1 MGTNGITNLVND
13 LNTLNVEIPKN
24 NDSNGEFAKTF
35 ENVSKDMSVEEVA
48 GKDINVVEELKP
60 SENAK
65 SNYLKETNGGKYDNK
80 VDSGNSKNISNKTS
94 DASAKNVSSNNGSK
108 KEVELSEE
116 SEEAIE
122 NVISAYCE
130 MFNISPEDLA
140 IFMDENNL
148 TVADLMDSS
157 KIQSVVMLLNGIT
170 DSVEIL
176 TDNDLFDSIKNLEE
190 IADLNLNAISEELSV
205 SKDEAL
211 EMIPN
216 DFVENN
222 VPGEEITEIVDHKVV
237 QISGNDAAESDK
249 EIKSLEDES
258 DANVKEIAVSE
269 NETKD
274 NSVKKERNE
283 ENSNSHS
290 SMGNSSNEQVSN
302 DLQVTAKENVS
313 LSQNAQ
319 EIYDQIGEYV
329 RNLSTE
335 TINEVELKLQPE
347 TLGTLHIRVSQ
358 SEGLVKAEVVTNN
371 ENVRNII
378 EGQLIQLKE
387 DFDRSGIKVDEVEV
401 RVSTNE
407 FNENAQQDSRDE
419 ANESAARP
427 STVRRIN
434 LSDGIEIDEIDEYED
449 DEKIAVEM
457 MAANGNTMDY
467 RA

>member
-1 MGTNGITNLVND
+1 
-13 LNTLNVEIPKN
+13 
-24 NDSNGEFAKTF
+24 
-35 ENVSKDMSVEEVA
+35 
-48 GKDINVVEELKP
+48 
-60 SENAK
+60 
-65 SNYLKETNGGKYDNK
+65 
-80 VDSGNSKNISNKTS
+80 
-94 DASAKNVSSNNGSK
+94 
-108 KEVELSEE
+108 
-116 SEEAIE
+116 
-122 NVISAYCE
+122 
-130 MFNISPEDLA
+130 
-140 IFMDENNL
+140 
-148 TVADLMDSS
+148 
-157 KIQSVVMLLNGIT
+157 
-170 DSVEIL
+170 
-176 TDNDLFDSIKNLEE
+176 
-190 IADLNLNAISEELSV
+190 
-205 SKDEAL
+205 
-211 EMIPN
+211 MIPN

-290 SMGNSSNEQVSN
+290 FMGNSSNEQVSN
-302 DLQVTAKENVS
+302 DLQVTAKENIS
-313 LSQNAQ
+313 FSQNAQ

>member
-35 ENVSKDMSVEEVA
+35 ENVSKDMSIEEVA

-94 DASAKNVSSNNGSK
+94 DASVKNVSSNNGSK
-108 KEVELSEE
+108 KEVELLEE

-140 IFMDENNL
+140 NFMDENNL

-157 KIQSVVMLLNGIT
+157 KIQSIVMLLNGIT

-190 IADLNLNAISEELSV
+190 IADFNLNAISEELSV

-216 DFVENN
+216 DFVESN
-222 VPGEEITEIVDHKVV
+222 VTGEEITEIVDHKVV
-237 QISGNDAAESDK
+237 QISGNEKADSDK
-249 EIKSLEDES
+249 EIKSLEEES
-258 DANVKEIAVSE
+258 ENVKDISVSD
-269 NETKD
+269 NNSKD

-283 ENSNSHS
+283 DNGNSQSF
-290 SMGNSSNEQVSN
+290 MGNNSNEQIQN

-313 LSQNAQ
+313 FSQNAQ
-319 EIYDQIGEYV
+319 EIYDRIGEYV

>member
-35 ENVSKDMSVEEVA
+35 ENVSKDMSIEEVA

-94 DASAKNVSSNNGSK
+94 DASVKNVSSNNGSK

-116 SEEAIE
+116 CEEAIE

-140 IFMDENNL
+140 NFMDENNL

-157 KIQSVVMLLNGIT
+157 KIQSIVMLLNGIT

-190 IADLNLNAISEELSV
+190 IADFNLNAISEELSV

-216 DFVENN
+216 DFVESN
-222 VPGEEITEIVDHKVV
+222 VTGEEITEIVEHKVV
-237 QISGNDAAESDK
+237 QISGNEKTDSDK
-249 EIKSLEDES
+249 EIKGLEEES
-258 DANVKEIAVSE
+258 ENVKDISVSD
-269 NETKD
+269 NNSKD

-283 ENSNSHS
+283 DNGNSQSF
-290 SMGNSSNEQVSN
+290 MGNNSNEQIQN

-313 LSQNAQ
+313 FSQNAQ

-371 ENVRNII
+371 ENVRSII

>member
-130 MFNISPEDLA
+130 MFNISPEDLVS
-140 IFMDENNL
+140 FMDENNL

-157 KIQSVVMLLNGIT
+157 KIQSIVMLLNGIT

-190 IADLNLNAISEELSV
+190 IADFNLNAISEELSV

-216 DFVENN
+216 DFVESN
-222 VPGEEITEIVDHKVV
+222 VTGEEITEIVDHKVV
-237 QISGNDAAESDK
+237 QISGNEKADSDK
-249 EIKSLEDES
+249 EIKSLEEES
-258 DANVKEIAVSE
+258 ENVKDISVSD
-269 NETKD
+269 NNSKD

-283 ENSNSHS
+283 DNGNSQSF
-290 SMGNSSNEQVSN
+290 MGNNSNEQIQN

-313 LSQNAQ
+313 FSQNAQ

>member
-35 ENVSKDMSVEEVA
+35 ENVSKDMSIEEVA

-94 DASAKNVSSNNGSK
+94 DASVKNVSSNNGSK

-140 IFMDENNL
+140 NFMDENNL

-157 KIQSVVMLLNGIT
+157 KIQSIVMLLNGIT

-190 IADLNLNAISEELSV
+190 IADFNLNAISEELSV

-216 DFVENN
+216 DFVESN
-222 VPGEEITEIVDHKVV
+222 VTGEEITEIVDHKVV
-237 QISGNDAAESDK
+237 QISGNEKADSDK
-249 EIKSLEDES
+249 EIKGLEEES
-258 DANVKEIAVSE
+258 ENVKDISVSD
-269 NETKD
+269 NNSKD

-283 ENSNSHS
+283 DNGNSQSF
-290 SMGNSSNEQVSN
+290 MGNNSNEQIQN

-313 LSQNAQ
+313 FSQNAQ

-371 ENVRNII
+371 ENVRSII

>member
-35 ENVSKDMSVEEVA
+35 ENVSKDMSIEEVA

-94 DASAKNVSSNNGSK
+94 DASVKNVSSNNGSK
-108 KEVELSEE
+108 KEVELLEE

-140 IFMDENNL
+140 NFMDENNL

-157 KIQSVVMLLNGIT
+157 KIQSIVMLLNGIT

-190 IADLNLNAISEELSV
+190 IADFNLNAISEELSV

-216 DFVENN
+216 DFVESN
-222 VPGEEITEIVDHKVV
+222 VTGEEITEIVDHKVV
-237 QISGNDAAESDK
+237 QISGNEKADSDK
-249 EIKSLEDES
+249 EIKSLEEES
-258 DANVKEIAVSE
+258 ENVKDISVSD
-269 NETKD
+269 NNSKD

-283 ENSNSHS
+283 DNGNSQSF
-290 SMGNSSNEQVSN
+290 MGNNSNEQIQN

-313 LSQNAQ
+313 FSQNAQ